1 MNPSGWLQPTDDFD
15 EEQRDRGLRLLTL
28 DGMSTQVMGALTG
41 GALLVA
47 FALMLGASLTVIGL
61 IAAVGPLSQLLQIP
75 AIWIVEK
82 LRRRKALVVVTLA
95 LSRTAW
101 FAVAA
106 IPWLVPQQ
114 HRVTALL
121 LSLAV
126 TFGFASISSSAFN
139 SWKRDLVPDENMGIF
154 LARRLS
160 LATAAGA
167 VVTLA
172 AGFSIDWG
180 GRHLGDPM
188 TIYSILFLLG
198 GFFGLLG
205 VGFLGRIPEPRMALP
220 DGRGILATL
229 AEPLRDEGFRPL
241 LWFLASWNFAVNM
254 AAPFFTVYMLS
265 RLGLPVG
272 WVLALSVIS
281 QVANVSFYPI
291 WGRLADRFSNRSVL
305 GLSGTLFIVCI
316 AMWPFT
322 TMPERYVLTLPL
334 ILGIHVLAGI
344 STAGVNLCAGGIAL
358 KMAPRGKA
366 TAFLATNAL
375 ISGAAA
381 TLAPAIGGVLADL
394 LADEHLTMEM
404 RWTSSESLRM
414 MLTAMDIEGLDFIF
428 VTAVLLGIYALHR
441 LIAVPEKGRVDDGLA
456 VNEVYFEVRRA
467 IRHVGNIAG
476 LRRMT
481 TFPFAILRPWRR
493 GDGGSGKDDAGDA
506 GSGRRGGM
514 TGDPGL

>member
-1 MNPSGWLQPTDDFD
+1 
-15 EEQRDRGLRLLTL
+15 
-28 DGMSTQVMGALTG
+28 MGALTG

-47 FALMLGASLTVIGL
+47 FALMLGASNTVIGL
-61 IAAVGPLSQLLQIP
+61 IAAVAPLSQLLQIP

-82 LRRRKALVVVTLA
+82 LRRRKMLVVTTLVA
-95 LSRTAW
+95 SRTAW

-106 IPWLVPQQ
+106 IPWLVPQE

-121 LSLAV
+121 VSLTA
-126 TFGFASISSSAFN
+126 TFGFASISNSAFN

-154 LARRLS
+154 LARRLAF
-160 LATAAGA
+160 ATAAGA
-167 VVTLA
+167 AVTLA

-180 GRHLGDPM
+180 SRHHGDPM
-188 TIYSILFLLG
+188 VIYTILFLLG
-198 GFFGLLG
+198 GFFGLIG
-205 VGFLGRIPEPRMALP
+205 VGCLSRIPEPRMDLP

-229 AEPLRDEGFRPL
+229 AEPLRDESFRQL

-265 RLGLPVG
+265 RLGLSVG
-272 WVLALSVIS
+272 WVLALSVVS
-281 QVANVSFYPI
+281 QIANVSFYPI

-305 GLSGTLFIVCI
+305 GLAGTLFIICI

-322 TMPERYVLTLPL
+322 TLPGRYVLTLPL
-334 ILGIHVLAGI
+334 LLAIHIFAGI

-381 TLAPAIGGVLADL
+381 TLAPAMGGVLADL
-394 LADEHLTMEM
+394 FAPEHLTMEM
-404 RWTSSESLRM
+404 RWTSSESLRI
-414 MLTAMDIEGLDFIF
+414 MLTAMDLEGLDFLF
-428 VTAVLLGIYALHR
+428 VIAVLFGIYALHR
-441 LIAVPEKGRVDDGLA
+441 LIAVQERGEADESLA
-456 VNEVYFEVRRA
+456 VNEVYLEVRKA
-467 IRHVGNIAG
+467 LRHVGNVAG

-481 TFPFAILRPWRR
+481 TFPFALIRSKR
-493 GDGGSGKDDAGDA
+493 GLDDSENGSGPPAKG
-506 GSGRRGGM
+506 
-514 TGDPGL
+514 